1 MISSEYREWLES
13 ALNAQAEA
21 CAAYT
26 RSSGE
31 SPSESMSA
39 AYSVLSKA
47 WDALCTLVD
56 DNSRYHVRPDL
67 QKVID
72 DNGKGENVYRL
83 YVKKLD
89 DIYGSK
95 VSKLIVKKLEK

>member
-1 MISSEYREWLES
+1 MISGEYREWLES

-26 RSSGE
+26 SSAGE

-39 AYSVLSKA
+39 AYSVLSQA
-47 WDALCTLVD
+47 WDALRTLVD
-56 DNSRYHVRPDL
+56 DDSRYRVRPDL
-67 QKVID
+67 QKVI
-72 DNGKGENVYRL
+72 NEHGTGEEVYRW
-83 YVKKLD
+83 YVNKLD